1 MFPSR
6 ALHPP
11 PQIKNKSKRQ
21 QRRNLNSPI
30 LAPAPVRPR
39 NTHRGLRDSI
49 SAFSADQSSDSTPRA
64 GQGPPLHV
72 RVAAEPGPQQEASA
86 SVGSQPPPAV
96 LVSCLL
102 PLGLANQPAGVSKAP
117 RAPNFPQDGSR
128 QAEPGCGDRPVG
140 ALPFKPQTTHI
151 PILSLDTRAE
161 VMLHDKGRGA
171 GRGATVPSPL
181 PAGAAIG
188 MRAAGLWR
196 RGMSVLLGGP
206 GRMRGLR
213 TQPRLLGRRG
223 ALGSCPLRHT
233 RLSTVSFR
241 EQT

>member
-1 MFPSR
+1 MCVWQLSLAPSR
-6 ALHPP
+6 RPLHRWEASLHPP
-11 PQIKNKSKRQ
+11 SWF
-21 QRRNLNSPI
+21 
-30 LAPAPVRPR
+30 PASCPWALP
-39 NTHRGLRDSI
+39 TSQLGFLRHHGHL
-49 SAFSADQSSDSTPRA
+49 T
-64 GQGPPLHV
+64 
-72 RVAAEPGPQQEASA
+72 
-86 SVGSQPPPAV
+86 
-96 LVSCLL
+96 
-102 PLGLANQPAGVSKAP
+102 
-117 RAPNFPQDGSR
+117 FPQDGSR